1 MIKEKYVKDT
11 IYISLLIQL
20 TTTLISLDGLN
31 YDLIRRDEV
40 LHEILLL
47 EAFVQFVEAGFYIWV
62 ILALKDLRLMTPRR
76 YLDWF
81 FTTPTMLVSTII
93 FMEYLRVKDSN
104 RITLRGFLI
113 ENRDEI
119 IKISLLNL
127 GMLFFGYLGEIHI
140 LSKYDSIV
148 YGSVC
153 FVLAFQIIYDRY
165 ASKTKEG
172 KILFQVVF
180 GIWSLYAVAAWQ
192 PVVRKNVMYNIL
204 DIFSKNF
211 YGLFIYAYIRQVGT
225 RNQGKISVISGP
237 STIDS

>member
-1 MIKEKYVKDT
+1 MIKEKHVKKT

-62 ILALKDLRLMTPRR
+62 IFALKDLRLMTPRR

-81 FTTPTMLVSTII
+81 FTTPTMLISTIV
-93 FMEYLRVKDSN
+93 FMEYVRAKENDSPI
-104 RITLRGFLI
+104 ITLKGFI
-113 ENRDEI
+113 REKRKDI
-119 IKISLLNL
+119 IKITLLNL
-127 GMLFFGYLGEIHI
+127 GMLLFGYLGEIHVI
-140 LSKYDSIV
+140 SKHDSIF
-148 YGSVC
+148 YGSA
-153 FVLAFQIIYDRY
+153 FFILAFQTIYDRY

-172 KILFQVVF
+172 RQLFMAIF

-192 PVVRKNVMYNIL
+192 PIVRKNVMYNTL

-211 YGLFIYAYIRQVGT
+211 YGLFIYAYIRHVGY
-225 RNQGKISVISGP
+225 RKSR
-237 STIDS
+237 